1 MALSNTLRFIAN
13 HPLNQGNK
21 LAALK
26 RYFRWQIGSRLLSGQ
41 VVHEWV
47 NGARFLVRAGET
59 GLTGNIYTG
68 LHEFEDMGFLLH
80 FLRADD
86 LFVDVGANV
95 GSYTILAGAAVGA
108 RCYAFEPVPDTFARL
123 VDNLRLNHLDDRAR
137 CVNVGV
143 GAEDGELWFSSD
155 LDTVNHVLAADETS
169 AQAVKVRVAA
179 LDSLL
184 GDESPALIKIDVEGF
199 ETPVLDGA
207 QVVLSRSSLRA
218 VIMELNGSGTR
229 YGFDEQKILARMA
242 DYGFGT
248 YSYNPFGR
256 ALVNLRGKNVDSG
269 NTLFI
274 RDEASVLARLR
285 AAPRVEILG
294 ASF

>member
-1 MALSNTLRFIAN
+1 MALLQTLRFIAN
-13 HPLNQGNK
+13 HPCNQHNK

-80 FLRADD
+80 YLRADD
-86 LFVDVGANV
+86 VFVDVGANV
-95 GSYTILAGAAVGA
+95 GSYTVLAGAAVGA
-108 RCYAFEPVPDTFARL
+108 RCFAFEPVPETFARL
-123 VDNLRLNHLDDRAR
+123 VDNARLNHLDDRAR

-143 GAEDGELWFSSD
+143 GAEDGELWFSGD
-155 LDTVNHVLAADETS
+155 LDTVNHVLAAGETS
-169 AQAVKVRVAA
+169 AQAVKVKVAS

-184 GDESPALIKIDVEGF
+184 GGESPALIKIDVEGF

-207 QVVLSRSSLRA
+207 QAVLKRPSLHA

-229 YGFDEQKILARMA
+229 YGFDEQKIVVRMA
-242 DYGFGT
+242 EYGFGT

-256 ALVNLRGKNVDSG
+256 ALFNLHGKNLDSG

-285 AAPRVEILG
+285 AAPRVKILG